1 MTYNPSIRI
10 FVNKIVNRITFTIR
24 TGYYLQLLKPEMVIL
39 LGSTESKIRKDEM
52 VKVYKTGLETT
63 DYNDS
68 DELFF
73 AE

>member
-24 TGYYLQLLKPEMVIL
+24 TGYYLQLLKPEMIIL
-39 LGSTESKIRKDEM
+39 LGRTESKISKDEM
-52 VKVYKTGLETT
+52 VKMYRTGLETT
-63 DYNDS
+63 DYNDN